1 MNKDT
6 ALQGTVWIPVA
17 GYSAASLNSFMRHV
31 LRTGDSPFLEG
42 LAPEIRED
50 ICGFLSEKLG
60 SYQDAGSVL
69 YTAFMLTWHR
79 FVTENRIPDCGISE
93 DFLTAFRDACLD
105 SACAVL
111 TGLCMERFAGSAARP
126 VQFYFL
132 TQQLMLAFR
141 NYDILCM
148 GYTDRE
154 QKVLAGRLHSW
165 TLDDITDT
173 LMKKAA
179 AEESRREQE
188 TPAAGRPS
196 TLDGLDLQENGKWA
210 E

>member
-6 ALQGTVWIPVA
+6 ALRGTVWIPVA
-17 GYSAASLNSFMRHV
+17 GYSAPALNSFMRNV
-31 LRTGDSPFLEG
+31 LRTGDSPFLKG
-42 LAPEIRED
+42 LTPELRED
-50 ICGFLSEKLG
+50 ICGYLAEKLG
-60 SYQDAGSVL
+60 SYQEAGSVL
-69 YTAFMLTWHR
+69 YTAFTLTWHR
-79 FVTENRIPDCGISE
+79 YVTENRIPDSGISE

-111 TGLCMERFAGSAARP
+111 TGFCMERFKGSTARP

-132 TQQLMLAFR
+132 TQQLMGAFR
-141 NYDILCM
+141 SYDILCM

-154 QKVLAGRLHSW
+154 QNVLAGKIHPW
-165 TLDDITDT
+165 TLEDITDT

-179 AEESRREQE
+179 ADEAARQQGS
-188 TPAAGRPS
+188 PAAGKPVQ
-196 TLDGLDLQENGKWA
+196 LDELKVGEDGKWA